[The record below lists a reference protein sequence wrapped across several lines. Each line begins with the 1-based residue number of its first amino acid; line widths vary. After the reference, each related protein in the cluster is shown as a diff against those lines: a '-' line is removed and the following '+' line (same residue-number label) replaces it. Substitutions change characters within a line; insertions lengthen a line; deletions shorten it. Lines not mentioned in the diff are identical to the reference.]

1 MGCHPTK
8 IGLELLSRVRSGG
21 KIHRRTFQKDLTDLD
36 NHDGIITNLEPDILE
51 CEIKWALGNST
62 KNNISGGDRIPA
74 ELFQIHMTDF
84 PKKDILL
91 VDPRQSP
98 CNN

>member
-1 MGCHPTK
+1 MNK
-8 IGLELLSRVRSGG
+8 IGLELLSRVRRGG
-21 KIHRRTFQKDLTDLD
+21 KIHKRTFQKDLTDLD

-62 KNNISGGDRIPA
+62 TNNISGGDRIPA

-84 PKKDILL
+84 TKKDILL